1 MVDFRSVD
9 ATYQAAAGAIAAEL
23 AVGAVDAA
31 LVSDLPCL
39 ELPCLEPT
47 KPKSRAPTVLL
58 HASKDEIRGSL
69 NASTLDGVFASIF
82 SNVTDGVLLTNFLLE
97 LGATPTEI
105 GLLAS
110 IPMLANLMQ
119 PLGAYLSERT
129 TSRHYY
135 CLWVYSIARSLWVG
149 LAIAIFAVGSR
160 HAAPISLISL
170 TLGIVFLSHFLGAIG
185 SAPWLSWMAAL
196 VPRAL
201 RGSYFGLRNSAAT
214 LTNLISVP
222 CMGLVISRW
231 QGGAIQG
238 FGLVLVLGI
247 GAGLISL
254 WFQNFMIDVN
264 PQARQRLLAPPCAPH
279 CPSNSE
285 LDRAEDDLDPIV
297 GWQPPLQPSF
307 WQDANFLKFLLYFS
321 CWTFSVNLSAPFFNV
336 YMLNDLALDLNQV
349 TVYNSLS
356 AGANLL
362 LLLVWGKLADR
373 VGNRPVLLGVGI
385 VFAVFPLLW
394 LTTGANSI
402 SIWVWLPLL
411 HVIAGATA
419 AAIDLCA
426 NNLQL
431 SIAPDHNQS
440 TYFGVVAA
448 FAGVSGALG
457 TTAGGFLAQFG
468 YGGLLGLFALSSVL
482 RLGALLPLVFV
493 HERQTP

>member
-31 LVSDLPCL
+31 LVPG
-39 ELPCLEPT
+39 LPCLEPT
-47 KPKSRAPTVLL
+47 KPKSRALTALL